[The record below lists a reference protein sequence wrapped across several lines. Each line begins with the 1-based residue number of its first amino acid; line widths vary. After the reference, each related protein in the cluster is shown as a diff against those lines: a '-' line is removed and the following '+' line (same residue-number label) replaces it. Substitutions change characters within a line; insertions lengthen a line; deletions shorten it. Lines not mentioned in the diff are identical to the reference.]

1 MTGSAP
7 SAEWDMVVKSR
18 KSARYAIATAVL
30 LVVAHSTV
38 AVLLRVSPTG
48 VYFRTADQ
56 LAMAGI
62 GLLLGG
68 LALVLT
74 RPRIR
79 VGPAGVAVRN
89 LLSERLIEWDL
100 VRGLSFPE
108 GAMWARID
116 IPDDEFI
123 NVMAIQSN
131 DRDHAVAAVRQFR
144 TLERKYAPAAS
155 VPDIEVDRD

>member
-1 MTGSAP
+1 MTRDESP
-7 SAEWDMVVKSR
+7 SEWDMEVKSR
-18 KSARYAIATAVL
+18 KSARYAIAAAVL
-30 LVVAHSTV
+30 LVVAHSPV
-38 AVLLRVSPTG
+38 AVLLRVSPPG

-62 GLLLGG
+62 GVLLAG
-68 LALVLT
+68 LALLLT

-89 LLSERLIEWDL
+89 VFSERMIEWDL
-100 VRGLSFPE
+100 VRGLSFPD
-108 GAMWARID
+108 GAMWARVD

-131 DRDHAVAAVRQFR
+131 DREHAVAAVRKFR
-144 TLERKYAPAAS
+144 ALEREYAPAR
-155 VPDIEVDRD
+155 VDQD

>member
-1 MTGSAP
+1 M
-7 SAEWDMVVKSR
+7 EVKSR
-18 KSARYAIATAVL
+18 KSSRYAIATAIL

-38 AVLLRVSPTG
+38 AILLRVSPTG

-56 LAMAGI
+56 LAMAGL
-62 GLLLGG
+62 GLLLGS

-79 VGPAGVAVRN
+79 VGSAGVAVRN

-123 NVMAIQSN
+123 IVMAIQSN
-131 DRDHAVAAVRQFR
+131 DRDYAVDAVRKFR
-144 TLERKYAPAAS
+144 ALERKYAPAAS
-155 VPDIEVDRD
+155 VPDRRGEPEQK

>member
-1 MTGSAP
+1 MIATPGSTTDP
-7 SAEWDMVVKSR
+7 SDDWDMEVKSR
-18 KSARYAIATAVL
+18 KTARYAIVAAVL

-62 GLLLGG
+62 GVLLAA
-68 LALVLT
+68 LALLLT
-74 RPRIR
+74 RPRVR

-89 LLSERLIEWDL
+89 VFSERLIEWDL
-100 VRGLSFPE
+100 VRGLSFPD
-108 GAMWARID
+108 GAMWARVD

-144 TLERKYAPAAS
+144 ALERKYGP
-155 VPDIEVDRD
+155 EVAEQD

>member
-1 MTGSAP
+1 MTRDESP
-7 SAEWDMVVKSR
+7 SEWDMEVKSR
-18 KSARYAIATAVL
+18 KSARYAIAAAVL

-62 GLLLGG
+62 GVLLAG
-68 LALVLT
+68 LALLLT

-89 LLSERLIEWDL
+89 VFSERMIEWDL
-100 VRGLSFPE
+100 VRGLSFPD
-108 GAMWARID
+108 GAMWARVD

-131 DRDHAVAAVRQFR
+131 DREHAVTAVRKFR
-144 TLERKYAPAAS
+144 ALEREYAPAR
-155 VPDIEVDRD
+155 VDQD

>member
-1 MTGSAP
+1 MTGGEP
-7 SAEWDMVVKSR
+7 TQQWDMQVKSR
-18 KSARYAIATAVL
+18 KSARYAIAAAVL

-62 GLLLGG
+62 GVLLGA

-100 VRGLSFPE
+100 VRGLSFPD
-108 GAMWARID
+108 GAMWARVD

-131 DRDHAVAAVRQFR
+131 DREHAVAAVRKFR
-144 TLERKYAPAAS
+144 TLERTYAPAAP
-155 VPDIEVDRD
+155 VPTDGVDQD

>member
-1 MTGSAP
+1 MTRDESP
-7 SAEWDMVVKSR
+7 SEWDMEVKSR
-18 KSARYAIATAVL
+18 KSARYAIAAAVL
-30 LVVAHSTV
+30 LFVAHSTV

-62 GLLLGG
+62 GVLLAG
-68 LALVLT
+68 LALLLT

-89 LLSERLIEWDL
+89 VFSERMIEWDL
-100 VRGLSFPE
+100 VRGLSFPD
-108 GAMWARID
+108 GAMWARVD

-131 DRDHAVAAVRQFR
+131 DREHAVAAVRKFR
-144 TLERKYAPAAS
+144 ALEREYAPAR
-155 VPDIEVDRD
+155 VDQD

>member
-1 MTGSAP
+1 MQ
-7 SAEWDMVVKSR
+7 VKSR
-18 KSARYAIATAVL
+18 KSARFAIAAAVL

-38 AVLLRVSPTG
+38 AILLRVSPTG

-62 GLLLGG
+62 GILLAC
-68 LALVLT
+68 LALLLT
-74 RPRIR
+74 RPRLR

-89 LLSERLIEWDL
+89 VFSERLIEWDL

-108 GAMWARID
+108 GAMWARVD

-131 DRDHAVAAVRQFR
+131 DREHAVAAVRTFR
-144 TLERKYAPAAS
+144 TLERKYAPAQ
-155 VPDIEVDRD
+155 VDQD